1 MHMRNQE
8 DNEGNTSVKKNK
20 RLQHLIGGHFRRSMK
35 EKYNED
41 KRSDVEKIYTY
52 ISSINHI

>member
-35 EKYNED
+35 EQYNED
-41 KRSDVEKIYTY
+41 KRSDVEKSILIYKL
-52 ISSINHI
+52 